1 MINKKDKYLVMN
13 VFITPYAG
21 SIKNV
26 KTEVVVDNNIA
37 VRHKQ
42 TKIDL
47 IEVKK
52 QEVISVSF

>member
-21 SIKNV
+21 SIKNLKAQV
-26 KTEVVVDNNIA
+26 MVDNNIA
-37 VRHKQ
+37 VKHKL

-47 IEVKK
+47 I
-52 QEVISVSF
+52 

>member
-26 KTEVVVDNNIA
+26 KTEVVVDNNITA
-37 VRHKQ
+37 RHK
-42 TKIDL
+42 
-47 IEVKK
+47 
-52 QEVISVSF
+52 